1 MLRSIATLCVAGT
14 LPEKLRAIAQA
25 GFDGVEIF
33 EPDFMEW
40 GESPARLAALCRELG
55 LTIFLYQP
63 LRNADGVP
71 PAQWPQTRE
80 RAYRTFETMREMGC
94 RCLLACS
101 NLEANSSADPA
112 RQTEDLARLAEIAAG
127 FDARVG
133 YEALAWGRHVN
144 RYTQAWERVK
154 TVDHP
159 ALGLVL
165 DSFHV
170 LARGDTLAPDTI
182 PPEKIFFT
190 QFADAPHKDLPL
202 EAWSRHF
209 RAYPGE
215 GSLPVVDFA
224 RALMKSGYQG
234 PWSLEVFSD
243 AWQQAGAE
251 ESARAGLA
259 SLNWLAAQSDAP
271 RREEET

>member
-1 MLRSIATLCVAGT
+1 MLRSIATVCVAGT

-33 EPDFMEW
+33 EPDFTAW
-40 GESPARLAALCRELG
+40 GESPARLAALCQELG
-55 LTIFLYQP
+55 LTIFLFQP
-63 LRNADGVP
+63 LRNIEGAP
-71 PAQWPQTRE
+71 PQQWPQTRD
-80 RAYRTFETMREMGC
+80 RACRTFEAMREMGC
-94 RCLLACS
+94 RDLLLCS
-101 NLEANSSADPA
+101 NLAAQSSADPA
-112 RQTEDLARLAEIAAG
+112 RQVEDLARVAALAAE

-144 RYTQAWERVK
+144 RYTQAWARVQA
-154 TVDHP
+154 VDNP

-170 LARGDTLAPDTI
+170 LALGDTLELDTI

-190 QFADAPHKDLPL
+190 QFADAPRKNLPV
-202 EAWSRHF
+202 EEWSRHF

-215 GSLPVVDFA
+215 GELPVAAFA
-224 RALMKSGYQG
+224 RTLMQRGYQG

-243 AWQQAGAE
+243 VWQQAPAI
-251 ESARAGLA
+251 ESARAGFA
-259 SLNWLAAQSDAP
+259 SLTRLAEQLNA
-271 RREEET
+271 RR

>member
-1 MLRSIATLCVAGT
+1 MLRSIATVCVAGT

-33 EPDFMEW
+33 EPDFTAW
-40 GESPARLAALCRELG
+40 GESPARLAALCQELG
-55 LTIFLYQP
+55 LTIFLFQP
-63 LRNADGVP
+63 LRNIEGAP
-71 PAQWPQTRE
+71 PQQWPQTRD
-80 RAYRTFETMREMGC
+80 RACRTFEAMREMGC
-94 RCLLACS
+94 RDLLLCS
-101 NLEANSSADPA
+101 NLAAQSSADPA
-112 RQTEDLARLAEIAAG
+112 RQVEDLARVAALAAE

-144 RYTQAWERVK
+144 RYTQAWARVQ
-154 TVDHP
+154 TVDNP

-170 LARGDTLAPDTI
+170 LALGDSLELDTI

-190 QFADAPHKDLPL
+190 QFADAPRKNLPV
-202 EAWSRHF
+202 EEWSRHF

-215 GSLPVVDFA
+215 GELPVAAFA
-224 RALMKSGYQG
+224 RTLMQRGYQG

-243 AWQQAGAE
+243 VWQQAPAI
-251 ESARAGLA
+251 ESARAGFA
-259 SLNWLAAQSDAP
+259 SLTRLAEQLNA
-271 RREEET
+271 RR

>member
-1 MLRSIATLCVAGT
+1 MLRSIATVCVAGT

-33 EPDFMEW
+33 EPDFTAW
-40 GESPARLAALCRELG
+40 GESPARLAALCQELG
-55 LTIFLYQP
+55 LMIFLFQP
-63 LRNADGVP
+63 LRNIEGA
-71 PAQWPQTRE
+71 PAQHWPQTRD
-80 RAYRTFETMREMGC
+80 RACRTFEAMREMGC
-94 RCLLACS
+94 RDLLLCS
-101 NLEANSSADPA
+101 NLAAQSSADPA
-112 RQTEDLARLAEIAAG
+112 RQVEDLARVAALAAE

-144 RYTQAWERVK
+144 RYTQAWARVQA
-154 TVDHP
+154 VDNP

-170 LARGDTLAPDTI
+170 LALGDSLELDTI

-190 QFADAPHKDLPL
+190 QFADAPRKNLPV
-202 EAWSRHF
+202 EEWSRHF

-215 GSLPVVDFA
+215 GELPVAAFA
-224 RALMKSGYQG
+224 RTLMQRGYQG

-243 AWQQAGAE
+243 VWQQAPAI
-251 ESARAGLA
+251 ESARAGFA
-259 SLNWLAAQSDAP
+259 SLTRLAEQLNA
-271 RREEET
+271 RR

>member
-1 MLRSIATLCVAGT
+1 MLRSIATVCVAGT

-33 EPDFMEW
+33 EPDFTAW
-40 GESPARLAALCRELG
+40 GESPARLAALCQELG
-55 LTIFLYQP
+55 LTIFLFQP
-63 LRNADGVP
+63 LRNIEGAP
-71 PAQWPQTRE
+71 PQQWPQTRD
-80 RAYRTFETMREMGC
+80 RACRTFEALREMGC
-94 RCLLACS
+94 RDLLLCS
-101 NLEANSSADPA
+101 NLAAQSSADPA
-112 RQTEDLARLAEIAAG
+112 RQVEDLARVAALAAE

-144 RYTQAWERVK
+144 RYTQAWARVQA
-154 TVDHP
+154 VDNP

-170 LARGDTLAPDTI
+170 LALGDTLELDTI

-190 QFADAPHKDLPL
+190 QFADAPRKNLPV
-202 EAWSRHF
+202 EEWSRHF

-215 GSLPVVDFA
+215 GELPVAAFA
-224 RALMKSGYQG
+224 RTLMQRGYQG

-243 AWQQAGAE
+243 VWQQAPAI
-251 ESARAGLA
+251 ESARAGFA
-259 SLNWLAAQSDAP
+259 SLTRLAEQLNA
-271 RREEET
+271 RR

>member
-1 MLRSIATLCVAGT
+1 MLRSIATVCVAGT

-33 EPDFMEW
+33 EPDFTAW
-40 GESPARLAALCRELG
+40 GESPARLAALCQELG
-55 LTIFLYQP
+55 LTIFLFQP
-63 LRNADGVP
+63 LRNIEGAP
-71 PAQWPQTRE
+71 PQQWPQTRD
-80 RAYRTFETMREMGC
+80 RACRTFEAMREMGC
-94 RCLLACS
+94 RDLLLCS
-101 NLEANSSADPA
+101 NLAAQSSADPA
-112 RQTEDLARLAEIAAG
+112 RQVEDLARVAALAAE

-144 RYTQAWERVK
+144 RYTQAWARVQA
-154 TVDHP
+154 VDNP

-170 LARGDTLAPDTI
+170 LALGDTLELDTI

-190 QFADAPHKDLPL
+190 QFADAPRKNLPV
-202 EAWSRHF
+202 EEWSRHF

-215 GSLPVVDFA
+215 GELPVAAFA
-224 RALMKSGYQG
+224 RTLMQRGYQG

-243 AWQQAGAE
+243 VWQQAPAM
-251 ESARAGLA
+251 ESARAGFA
-259 SLNWLAAQSDAP
+259 SLTRLAEQLNA
-271 RREEET
+271 RR

>member
-1 MLRSIATLCVAGT
+1 MLRSIATVCVAGT

-33 EPDFMEW
+33 EPDFTAW
-40 GESPARLAALCRELG
+40 GESPARLAALCQELG
-55 LTIFLYQP
+55 LTIFLFQP
-63 LRNADGVP
+63 LRNIEGA
-71 PAQWPQTRE
+71 PAQHWPQTRD
-80 RAYRTFETMREMGC
+80 RACRTFEAMREMGC
-94 RCLLACS
+94 RDLLLCS
-101 NLEANSSADPA
+101 NLAAQSSADPA
-112 RQTEDLARLAEIAAG
+112 RQVEDLARVAALAAE

-144 RYTQAWERVK
+144 RYTQAWARVQA
-154 TVDHP
+154 VDNP

-170 LARGDTLAPDTI
+170 LALGDTLELDTI

-190 QFADAPHKDLPL
+190 QFADAPRKNLPV
-202 EAWSRHF
+202 EEWSRHF

-215 GSLPVVDFA
+215 GELPVAAFA
-224 RALMKSGYQG
+224 RTLMQRGYQG

-243 AWQQAGAE
+243 VWQQAPAI
-251 ESARAGLA
+251 ESARAGFA
-259 SLNWLAAQSDAP
+259 SLTRLAEQLNA
-271 RREEET
+271 RR

>member
-1 MLRSIATLCVAGT
+1 MLRSIATLCVAGS

-33 EPDFMEW
+33 EPDFTDW
-40 GESPARLAALCRELG
+40 GESPTRLAALCRELG

-63 LRNADGVP
+63 LRNIEGAP
-71 PAQWPQTRE
+71 PEEWPQTRE
-80 RAYRTFETMREMGC
+80 RACRTFETMREMGC
-94 RCLLACS
+94 RNLLLCS
-101 NLEANSSADPA
+101 TLQAGSSADPA
-112 RQTEDLARLAEIAAG
+112 RQTDDLARIADIAAS

-144 RYTQAWERVK
+144 RYAQAWERVQA
-154 TVDHP
+154 VNHP

-170 LARGDTLAPDTI
+170 LAVGDTLSLAGI

-190 QFADAPHKDLPL
+190 QFADAPRKDLPL
-202 EAWSRHF
+202 DEWSRHY

-215 GSLPVVDFA
+215 GALPVAGFA
-224 RALMKSGYQG
+224 RTLTRAGYQG

-243 AWQQAGAE
+243 VWQQAPASA
-251 ESARAGLA
+251 SARAGFD
-259 SLNWLAAQSDAP
+259 SLIWLAEQCNTPPGDKP
-271 RREEET
+271 

>member
-1 MLRSIATLCVAGT
+1 MLRSIATVCVAGT

-33 EPDFMEW
+33 EPDFTAW
-40 GESPARLAALCRELG
+40 GESPARLAALCQELG
-55 LTIFLYQP
+55 LTIFLFQP
-63 LRNADGVP
+63 LRNIEGA
-71 PAQWPQTRE
+71 PAQHWPQTRD
-80 RAYRTFETMREMGC
+80 RACRTFEAMREMGC
-94 RCLLACS
+94 RDLLLCS
-101 NLEANSSADPA
+101 NLAAQSSADPA
-112 RQTEDLARLAEIAAG
+112 RQVEDLARVAALAAE

-144 RYTQAWERVK
+144 RYTQAWARVQA
-154 TVDHP
+154 VDNP

-170 LARGDTLAPDTI
+170 LALGDSLELDTI

-190 QFADAPHKDLPL
+190 QFADAPRKNLPV
-202 EAWSRHF
+202 EEWSRHF

-215 GSLPVVDFA
+215 GELPVAAFA
-224 RALMKSGYQG
+224 RTLMQRGYQG

-243 AWQQAGAE
+243 VWQQAPAI
-251 ESARAGLA
+251 ESARAGFA
-259 SLNWLAAQSDAP
+259 SLTRLAEQLNA
-271 RREEET
+271 RR

>member
-1 MLRSIATLCVAGT
+1 MLRSIATVCVAGT

-33 EPDFMEW
+33 EPDFTGW
-40 GESPARLAALCRELG
+40 GESPARLAALCQELG
-55 LTIFLYQP
+55 LTIFLFQP
-63 LRNADGVP
+63 LRDIEGMP
-71 PAQWPQTRE
+71 PQQWPQTRE
-80 RAYRTFETMREMGC
+80 RACRTFETMREMGC
-94 RCLLACS
+94 RDLLLCS
-101 NLEANSSADPA
+101 NLAAQSSADPA
-112 RQTEDLARLAEIAAG
+112 RQVEDLARVAALAAE

-144 RYTQAWERVK
+144 RYTDAWARVQA
-154 TVDHP
+154 VDSP

-170 LARGDTLAPDTI
+170 LAPGDTLAPDVI

-190 QFADAPHKDLPL
+190 QLADAPRKTLPV

-215 GSLPVVDFA
+215 GDLPVTEFA
-224 RALMKSGYQG
+224 RTLLQCGYQG

-243 AWQQAGAE
+243 AWQQAPAI
-251 ESARAGLA
+251 ESARAGFA
-259 SLNWLAAQSDAP
+259 SLTRLAAQISA
-271 RREEET
+271 

>member
-1 MLRSIATLCVAGT
+1 MLRSIATVCVAGT

-33 EPDFMEW
+33 EPDFTAW
-40 GESPARLAALCRELG
+40 GESPARLAALCQELG
-55 LTIFLYQP
+55 LTIFLFQP
-63 LRNADGVP
+63 LRNIEGA
-71 PAQWPQTRE
+71 PAQHWPQTRD
-80 RAYRTFETMREMGC
+80 RACRTFEAMREMGC
-94 RCLLACS
+94 RDLLLCS
-101 NLEANSSADPA
+101 NLAAQSSADPA
-112 RQTEDLARLAEIAAG
+112 RQVEDLARVAALAAE

-144 RYTQAWERVK
+144 RYTQAWARVQA
-154 TVDHP
+154 VDNP

-170 LARGDTLAPDTI
+170 LALGDTLELDTI

-190 QFADAPHKDLPL
+190 QFADAPRKNLPV
-202 EAWSRHF
+202 EEWSRHF

-215 GSLPVVDFA
+215 GELPVAAFA
-224 RALMKSGYQG
+224 RTLLQRGYQG

-243 AWQQAGAE
+243 VWQQAPAI
-251 ESARAGLA
+251 ESARAGFA
-259 SLNWLAAQSDAP
+259 SLTRLAEQLNA
-271 RREEET
+271 RR

>member
-1 MLRSIATLCVAGT
+1 MLRSIATVCVAGT

-33 EPDFMEW
+33 EPDFTAW
-40 GESPARLAALCRELG
+40 GESPARLAALCQELG
-55 LTIFLYQP
+55 LTIFLFQP
-63 LRNADGVP
+63 LRNIEGAP
-71 PAQWPQTRE
+71 PQQWPQTRD
-80 RAYRTFETMREMGC
+80 RACRTFEAMCEMGC
-94 RCLLACS
+94 RDLLLCS
-101 NLEANSSADPA
+101 NLAAQSSADPA
-112 RQTEDLARLAEIAAG
+112 RQVEDLARVAALAAE

-144 RYTQAWERVK
+144 RYTQAWARVQA
-154 TVDHP
+154 VDNP

-170 LARGDTLAPDTI
+170 LALGDTLELDTI

-190 QFADAPHKDLPL
+190 QFADAPRKNLPV
-202 EAWSRHF
+202 EEWSRHF

-215 GSLPVVDFA
+215 GELPVAAFA
-224 RALMKSGYQG
+224 RTLMQRGYQG

-243 AWQQAGAE
+243 VWQQAPAI
-251 ESARAGLA
+251 ESARAGFA
-259 SLNWLAAQSDAP
+259 SLTRLAEQLNA
-271 RREEET
+271 RR

>member
-1 MLRSIATLCVAGT
+1 MLRSIATVCVAGT

-33 EPDFMEW
+33 EPDFTAW
-40 GESPARLAALCRELG
+40 GESPARLAALCQELG
-55 LTIFLYQP
+55 LTIFLFQP
-63 LRNADGVP
+63 LRNIEGAP
-71 PAQWPQTRE
+71 PQQWPQTRD
-80 RAYRTFETMREMGC
+80 RACRTFEAMREMGC
-94 RCLLACS
+94 RDLLLCS
-101 NLEANSSADPA
+101 NLAAQSSADPA
-112 RQTEDLARLAEIAAG
+112 RQVEDLARVAALAAE

-144 RYTQAWERVK
+144 RYTQAWARVQA
-154 TVDHP
+154 VDNP

-170 LARGDTLAPDTI
+170 LALGDSLELDTI

-190 QFADAPHKDLPL
+190 QFADAPRKNLPV
-202 EAWSRHF
+202 EEWSRHF

-215 GSLPVVDFA
+215 GELPVAAFA
-224 RALMKSGYQG
+224 RTLMQRGYQG

-243 AWQQAGAE
+243 VWQQAPAI
-251 ESARAGLA
+251 ESARAGFA
-259 SLNWLAAQSDAP
+259 SLTRLAEQLNA
-271 RREEET
+271 RR

>member
-1 MLRSIATLCVAGT
+1 MLRSIATVCVAGT

-33 EPDFMEW
+33 EPDFTAW
-40 GESPARLAALCRELG
+40 GESPARLAALCQELG
-55 LTIFLYQP
+55 LTIFLFQP
-63 LRNADGVP
+63 LRNIEGAP
-71 PAQWPQTRE
+71 PQQWPQTRD
-80 RAYRTFETMREMGC
+80 RACRTFEAMREMGC
-94 RCLLACS
+94 RDLLLCS
-101 NLEANSSADPA
+101 NLAAQSSADPA
-112 RQTEDLARLAEIAAG
+112 RQVEDLARVAALAAE

-144 RYTQAWERVK
+144 RYTQAWARVQA
-154 TVDHP
+154 VDNP

-170 LARGDTLAPDTI
+170 LALGDTLELDTI

-190 QFADAPHKDLPL
+190 QFADAPRKNLPV

-215 GSLPVVDFA
+215 GELPVAAFA
-224 RALMKSGYQG
+224 RTLMQRGYQG

-243 AWQQAGAE
+243 VWQQAPAM
-251 ESARAGLA
+251 ESARAGFA
-259 SLNWLAAQSDAP
+259 SLTRLAEQLNA
-271 RREEET
+271 RR

>member
-1 MLRSIATLCVAGT
+1 MLRSIATVCVAGT

-33 EPDFMEW
+33 EPDFTAW
-40 GESPARLAALCRELG
+40 GESPARLAALCQELG
-55 LTIFLYQP
+55 LTIFLFQP
-63 LRNADGVP
+63 LRNIEGAP
-71 PAQWPQTRE
+71 PQHWPQTRD
-80 RAYRTFETMREMGC
+80 RACRTFEAMREMGC
-94 RCLLACS
+94 RDLLLCS
-101 NLEANSSADPA
+101 NLAAQSSADPA
-112 RQTEDLARLAEIAAG
+112 RQVEDLARVAALAAE

-144 RYTQAWERVK
+144 RYTQAWARVQA
-154 TVDHP
+154 VDNP

-170 LARGDTLAPDTI
+170 LALGDTLELDTI

-190 QFADAPHKDLPL
+190 QFADAPRKNLPV
-202 EAWSRHF
+202 EEWSRHF

-215 GSLPVVDFA
+215 GELPVAAFA
-224 RALMKSGYQG
+224 RTLMQRGYQG

-243 AWQQAGAE
+243 VWQQVPAI
-251 ESARAGLA
+251 ESARAGFA
-259 SLNWLAAQSDAP
+259 SLTRLAEQVNA
-271 RREEET
+271 RR

>member
-1 MLRSIATLCVAGT
+1 MLRSIATVCVAGT

-33 EPDFMEW
+33 EPDFTAW
-40 GESPARLAALCRELG
+40 GESPARLAALCQELG
-55 LTIFLYQP
+55 LTIFLFQP
-63 LRNADGVP
+63 LRNIEGAP
-71 PAQWPQTRE
+71 PQQWPQTRD
-80 RAYRTFETMREMGC
+80 RACRTFEAMREIGC
-94 RCLLACS
+94 RDLLLCS
-101 NLEANSSADPA
+101 NLAAQSSADPA
-112 RQTEDLARLAEIAAG
+112 RQVEDLARVAALAAE

-144 RYTQAWERVK
+144 RYTQAWARVQA
-154 TVDHP
+154 VDNP

-170 LARGDTLAPDTI
+170 LALGDTLELDTI

-190 QFADAPHKDLPL
+190 QFADAPRKNLPV
-202 EAWSRHF
+202 EEWSRHF

-215 GSLPVVDFA
+215 GELPVAAFA
-224 RALMKSGYQG
+224 RTLMQRGYQG

-243 AWQQAGAE
+243 VWQQAPAI
-251 ESARAGLA
+251 ESARAGFA
-259 SLNWLAAQSDAP
+259 SLTRLAEQLNA
-271 RREEET
+271 RR